1 VSDRPTRREAVRL
14 GIATAGGALAAGEL
28 AARLGPLSEALAAVA
43 PAEARVLT
51 RALEKEQLT
60 VVAYRRVLGLSV
72 VKPAVKDQLRI
83 LLGQEL
89 THTALL
95 RRVLAA
101 GGRSLPPPPSI
112 PAAQRTLTRE
122 RVHWRLTDLTNQ
134 HDCLKLLVDV
144 ESLLENVYFD
154 AVGNLADVSLVRLCA
169 EIMGCEAQHW
179 TILSG
184 LLNHRDPERAVPHPF
199 VEGA

>member
-14 GIATAGGALAAGEL
+14 GIATGGGALAAGAL
-28 AARLGPLSEALAAVA
+28 AARFGPLSQAMAAVA

-51 RALEKEQLT
+51 QALKNEQLA

-72 VKPAVKDQLRI
+72 VKPAVKDQLRT
-83 LLGQEL
+83 LLEQEL
-89 THTALL
+89 THIGLL
-95 RRVLAA
+95 ERVLTA
-101 GGRSLPPPPSI
+101 GGRSLPAPPSI
-112 PAAQRTLTRE
+112 AAAQRTLTRE
-122 RVHWRLTDLTNQ
+122 HVHWSLTDLTNQ

-154 AVGNLADVSLVRLCA
+154 AIGNLRDVTLVRLCA